1 MVQHRNE
8 RPWQQRGATYLFFGL
23 IIIAIVM
30 LGLRLILLFDNA
42 NEDVEFNEA
51 IETALV
57 QVEEGQDPELP
68 AAVVLQQMA
77 AMNERAEDSVTSAEI
92 ILSFLEGAAVLVGL
106 AIGAAALYG
115 FNQINDI
122 NERSELKLTEFE
134 SRIKEVEADVRRF
147 DDIIKPRLKALE
159 LVEDVN
165 TKLNDS
171 LQSLEQAID
180 DVAWLL
186 QADQEFRLGNYYQ
199 ARQFSEQVL
208 RHNPDNPLALYILGW
223 LKVQH
228 IRGLLDEGIEHFD
241 HLKGVLGKREMDW
254 VTARA
259 VYGVALRRKATDLQN
274 QERMPEANKYLNL
287 AKAELEAALALNN
300 TLMDF
305 NRESFWGP
313 VGGIYR
319 DLDKVDDAID
329 AYKKALGVTPGSSYP
344 QGNLAGLYLRKVSTL
359 QGKEREDM
367 LKLAEKAF
375 HDTRRFA
382 QAELANL
389 PNDYFHMM
397 DVAMSCIMAGDFE
410 SGNEMLDRAL
420 ETETPSMLMVV
431 SLSGWRDL
439 MQYCP
444 DEWADRRKMLDQAIH
459 RMQAAIEEQAEEEDF
474 ESDLQDDDDE

>member
-1 MVQHRNE
+1 MAQNNSRS
-8 RPWQQRGATYLFFGL
+8 WQQRGATFLFFGL
-23 IIIAIVM
+23 IIITIVM
-30 LGLRLILLFDNA
+30 LGLRLFLLFDNS
-42 NEDVEFNEA
+42 NEGTEFNEA

-57 QVEEGQDPELP
+57 QVEEGEDAQLP
-68 AAVVLQQMA
+68 AAVVLQQLA
-77 AMNERAEDSVTSAEI
+77 AVNERSEDAVASAQI

-106 AIGAAALYG
+106 AVGAAALYG
-115 FNQINDI
+115 FNQINDL
-122 NERSELKLTEFE
+122 NERSEQKLSEFE
-134 SRIKEVEADVRRF
+134 NRIKEAEADVREF
-147 DDIIKPRLKALE
+147 DNIIKPRLRALE

-165 TKLNDS
+165 TKLNES
-171 LQSLEQAID
+171 LNSLGQAID

-228 IRGLLDEGIEHFD
+228 IRGMLDEGIEHFD
-241 HLKGVLGKREMDW
+241 HLKSVLGKREMDW

-259 VYGVALRRKATDLQN
+259 VYGVALRRKATDLKN
-274 QERMPEANKYLNL
+274 SDKMPEATKYLNL

-319 DLDKVDDAID
+319 DLDKIDDAIES
-329 AYKKALGVTPGSSYP
+329 YKKALGVTPGSSYP

-359 QGKEREDM
+359 EGKERAEM
-367 LKLAEKAF
+367 LKLAEKSF
-375 HDTRRFA
+375 NDTKRFA

-397 DVAMSCIMAGDFE
+397 DVAMSCIMAGDFDY
-410 SGNEMLDRAL
+410 GNEMLDRAL
-420 ETETPSMLMVV
+420 ETETPSMLLVV

-439 MQYCP
+439 VQYCP
-444 DEWADRRKMLDQAIH
+444 DEWSDRRKMLEEAIH
-459 RMQAAIEEQAEEEDF
+459 RMEEAIEAQSEEEDF
-474 ESDLQDDDDE
+474 EVDQLDDGNE